1 MLARLGAWLM
11 ATLPQHGL
19 SRCMHGVARWHWRPA
34 KRLLIHAFCRYAGVD
49 LAEAAIQDRDDYPSL
64 NALFTRALA
73 TGQRPVEAS
82 PEGFVSPIDGELSEF
97 GDIKHRTL
105 IQAKG
110 QRYDLSSLLAGDER
124 LAAAFEAG
132 RYATLY
138 LSPKDYHRVHM
149 PVNGELEQIIHVP
162 GRLFGVSAPVV
173 RHVPRV
179 FARNE
184 RVITVFETA
193 FGPMAMVLIGAIG
206 VGSIETIWTGEIT
219 PPRGQ
224 RVRSWDFRSEPPVLA
239 MGAEM
244 GRFNLGST
252 VILLLPPDAV
262 DWAPSLAT
270 SMPLRMGE
278 PLGRYHPRA
287 DRLYDSGALPVE
299 GHHLGDGVNAGRQGE

>member
-11 ATLPQHGL
+11 AMLPQHGL

-34 KRLLIHAFCRYAGVD
+34 KQLLIRAFCRYAGID
-49 LAEAAIQDRDDYPSL
+49 LTEAAIQDPADYPSL

-73 TGQRPVEAS
+73 TGKRPIEATADA
-82 PEGFVSPIDGELSEF
+82 FVSPIDGALSEF
-97 GDIKHRTL
+97 GDIHQGEL

-110 QRYDLSSLLAGDER
+110 QRYDLSSLLAGDPQ
-124 LAAAFEAG
+124 LAAPFEAG

-138 LSPKDYHRVHM
+138 LSPRDYHRVHM
-149 PVNGELEQIIHVP
+149 PVTGELEQIIHVP

-193 FGPMAMVLIGAIG
+193 FGPMAMVLVGAIG

-224 RVRSWDFRSEPPVLA
+224 RVRSWDFRSEPPVLP

-262 DWAPSLAT
+262 DWAPSLT
-270 SMPLRMGE
+270 PTMPLRMGQR
-278 PLGRYHPRA
+278 LGQCHPRA
-287 DRLYDSGALPVE
+287 DALDDSGVWPVE
-299 GHHLGDGVNAGRQGE
+299 SHHLGDGVNPGSQGE